1 MGPPVLLIGE
11 NIEPPCFVGTQCL
24 DPVENGKV
32 LILHFLQDNRQQ
44 DDILNRR
51 ILQQI
56 NLPQHLNSSCLHAL
70 NVISNK
76 EAKLETGER
85 FGYLVEHDV
94 GVDDEDGSRGGVEF
108 ALGGGVAGCAGDEA
122 TVDIVAEV
130 VLPDV
135 LRREGDG
142 VR

>member
-1 MGPPVLLIGE
+1 MGSPVLLIGE

-24 DPVENGKV
+24 DPVGNGKV
-32 LILHFLQDNRQQ
+32 LILHFFQDHGQHDN
-44 DDILNRR
+44 ILNRR
-51 ILQQI
+51 ILQQVD
-56 NLPQHLNSSCLHAL
+56 LPQHLNSSLIHAL
-70 NVISNK
+70 DLIANK
-76 EAKLETGER
+76 ETEER
-85 FGYLVEHDV
+85 FRYLVEHDV

-122 TVDIVAEV
+122 AVDIVAEV

-135 LRREGDG
+135 LRRAGDG